1 MNILELQRDR
11 FNTRIALGGCM
22 ININGGT
29 VDCDLSLDTANPT
42 SPTYTVKR
50 KLSEE
55 ALCTFRPYH
64 LYVFSNVRVNDVY
77 MIEGASI
84 LGGTAALIVPLHGL
98 FDDDEEDDE
107 IASDEQDMDVMMT
120 SDTDVSLESQS
131 DGC

>member
-11 FNTRIALGGCM
+11 FNIRITLGGCM

-29 VDCDLSLDTANPT
+29 VDCDLSLDTTNPT

-55 ALCTFRPYH
+55 ILCTFRPYH
-64 LYVFSNVRVNDVY
+64 LYAFSNVRVNEIY
-77 MIEGASI
+77 MIEGASN

-98 FDDDEEDDE
+98 FDDDEDDE
-107 IASDEQDMDVMMT
+107 IASDEQDLDVMMT
-120 SDTDVSLESQS
+120 SDADVSLESKS
-131 DGC
+131 DGR